1 MDVSD
6 GLLTDLQKLCAAS
19 GCGAQ
24 LDVDA
29 LPRSAAMRELFDA
42 DDLPATTHSPAA
54 MTTSCIFTVP
64 PDRWRDA
71 GRAACPQLR

>member
-6 GLLTDLQKLCAAS
+6 GLLTDLEKLCAAS

-29 LPRSAAMRELFDA
+29 LPASAAMRELFDA
-42 DDLPATTHSPAA
+42 D
-54 MTTSCIFTVP
+54 
-64 PDRWRDA
+64 
-71 GRAACPQLR
+71 ACLRLRTRRRR